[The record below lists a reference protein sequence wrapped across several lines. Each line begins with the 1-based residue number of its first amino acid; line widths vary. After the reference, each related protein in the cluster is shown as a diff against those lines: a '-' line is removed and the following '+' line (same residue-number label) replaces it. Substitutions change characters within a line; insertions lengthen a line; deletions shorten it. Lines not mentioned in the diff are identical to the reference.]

1 MRTLILSVDRD
12 DDFGE
17 KARVRSPIIGRKP
30 NLEAA
35 LKLGLKDPEDSDTNA
50 LFSAISLYDKMKK
63 EGEDV
68 QIATICGDKEVGPTS
83 DKKLARELD
92 YVLRK
97 TKAKS
102 VYLVTDGAE
111 DDHIVPIISSRGVK
125 INHVQHVYVRQNK
138 NIESSYYMVIK
149 ALKDDK
155 LRRKI
160 TVPIALAMIFYGVL
174 VGMLPF
180 LLYVMI
186 NGIESIL
193 DQGQLLSEF
202 ALGAFLTMLGLYM
215 LSWAYSL
222 EEKFAKLVDAYKK
235 KMETGSVTPYFS
247 VVAIILILFGMARA
261 WDAWSSIEGD
271 LTKHFIYFL
280 TAGLWWWVFG
290 VLLYEGGY
298 VVDAYSMKG
307 SIPRSF
313 WVVTLSTISMALVVW
328 AVLDSLKLMLG
339 YVDLESTV
347 IGIYISISMAAFLII
362 TAIFVGRTAGKKA
375 RVEAQW
381 RK

>member
-1 MRTLILSVDRD
+1 MRILVLSVDRD

-17 KARVRSPIIGRKP
+17 KAGVRSPIIGRKA

-35 LKLGLKDPEDSDTNA
+35 VKLALKDPEDSDTNA
-50 LFSAISLYDKMKK
+50 LFSAVSLYDKLKK
-63 EGEDV
+63 SGEDV
-68 QIATICGDKEVGPTS
+68 QIATICGDKDVGTKS

-102 VYLVTDGAE
+102 VYLVSDGAE

-125 INHVQHVYVRQNK
+125 IDHVQHVYVRQNR

-155 LRRKI
+155 IRKKI

-174 VGMLPF
+174 VGMVPF
-180 LLYVMI
+180 LLYVII

-193 DQGQLLSEF
+193 NQGQLLSEF
-202 ALGAFLTMLGLYM
+202 TLGAFLTMLGMYM

-222 EEKFAKLVDAYKK
+222 DDWFRNLIEAYRKK
-235 KMETGSVTPYFS
+235 VESGSATPYFT
-247 VVAIILILFGMARA
+247 VVSIIFILFGIMRA
-261 WDAWSSIEGD
+261 WDAWTSIEGD

-280 TAGLWWWVFG
+280 TAGMWWWVLG
-290 VLLYEGGY
+290 ILLHEGGY

-307 SIPRSF
+307 SIPKSF
-313 WVVTLSTISMALVVW
+313 WVVTLSTMSMGLVLW
-328 AVLDSLKLMLG
+328 AVLDSLKLILG
-339 YVDLESTV
+339 YEELESTV
-347 IGIYISISMAAFLII
+347 IGIYASVAAAAFLII
-362 TAIFVGRTAGKKA
+362 TAIFVGRAGGKKA

>member
-17 KARVRSPIIGRKP
+17 KAGVRSPIIGRKA

-50 LFSAISLYDKMKK
+50 LFSAISLYDRMKK

-68 QIATICGDKEVGPTS
+68 QIATICGDKDVGTTS
-83 DKKLARELD
+83 DKKIAKELD

-97 TKAKS
+97 TRAKS

-125 INHVQHVYVRQNK
+125 IDHVEHVYVRQNR
-138 NIESSYYMVIK
+138 NLESSYYMIIK

-155 LRRKI
+155 IRRKI
-160 TVPIALAMIFYGVL
+160 TVPIALALIFYGLL

-193 DQGQLLSEF
+193 NEGQLLSEF
-202 ALGAFLTMLGLYM
+202 ALGSFLTMLGLYM
-215 LSWAYSL
+215 MSWAYSL
-222 EEKFAKLVDAYKK
+222 EEKFASLTSAYRKK
-235 KMETGSVTPYFS
+235 VESGSVTPYFS
-247 VVAIILILFGMARA
+247 VVSVIFLIFGIARA
-261 WDAWSSIEGD
+261 WDAWNSIDGD

-290 VLLYEGGY
+290 LLLYEGGY

-307 SIPRSF
+307 NIPRSF

-347 IGIYISISMAAFLII
+347 IGIYISIATAAFLII
-362 TAIFVGRTAGKKA
+362 TAVFVGRSGGKKA

>member
-17 KARVRSPIIGRKP
+17 KAGVRSPIIGRKA

-35 LKLGLKDPEDSDTNA
+35 VKLALKDAEDSDSNA

-68 QIATICGDKEVGPTS
+68 QIATICGHKDVGTRS

-92 YVLRK
+92 YVLKK

-102 VYLVTDGAE
+102 VYLVSDGAE
-111 DDHIVPIISSRGVK
+111 DDHIVPIISSRSVK
-125 INHVQHVYVRQNK
+125 IDHVEHVYVRQNK
-138 NIESSYYMVIK
+138 NLEGSYYMIVK

-155 LRRKI
+155 IRKKI
-160 TVPIALAMIFYGVL
+160 TVPIALALIFYGVL
-174 VGMLPF
+174 VGMMPF
-180 LLYVMI
+180 ILYVMI

-193 DQGQLLSEF
+193 NQGQLLSEF
-202 ALGAFLTMLGLYM
+202 TLGAFLTMLGLYM
-215 LSWAYSL
+215 LSWAYSMD
-222 EEKFAKLVDAYKK
+222 EHFNRIISSYKK
-235 KMETGSVTPYFS
+235 KIESGSATPYFT
-247 VVAIILILFGMARA
+247 VASAIFILFGMVQA
-261 WDAWSSIEGD
+261 WDAWDYVDGG

-280 TAGLWWWVFG
+280 TAGIWWWVFG

-298 VVDAYSMKG
+298 VVDAYSLKG
-307 SIPRSF
+307 GIPKSF
-313 WVVTLSTISMALVVW
+313 WVVTLSTISLGLIMW
-328 AVLDSLKLMLG
+328 AVLDSLKLILG
-339 YVDLESTV
+339 YTDLERAV
-347 IGIYISISMAAFLII
+347 MGIYISVSAAAFLII
-362 TAIFVGRTAGKKA
+362 TAVFVGKTGGKKA